1 MGTKLLL
8 AVTTVVLSWLASEA
22 AACDLRLEP
31 SAVFGGSCQVLVG
44 YYNGQRV
51 GPFHIAAPDGSRI
64 TAGTCDAFVQ
74 VIGVNGNVVDVQAF
88 HSLPAS
94 QYTLGVDCR
103 SAAKTR

>member
-1 MGTKLLL
+1 MDTKLLL
-8 AVTTVVLSWLASEA
+8 TMTTVALSWLASEA

-31 SAVFGGSCQVLVG
+31 SSVFGGSCQVLVG

-51 GPFHIAAPDGSRI
+51 GPFHISTPDGSHL
-64 TAGTCDAFVQ
+64 TTGTCDAFVQ
-74 VIGVNGNVVDVQAF
+74 VIGVNANVVDLQAF